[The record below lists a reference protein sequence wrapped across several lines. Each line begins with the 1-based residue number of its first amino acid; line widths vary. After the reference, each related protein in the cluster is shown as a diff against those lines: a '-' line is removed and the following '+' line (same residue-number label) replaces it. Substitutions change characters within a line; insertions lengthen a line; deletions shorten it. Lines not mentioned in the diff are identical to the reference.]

1 MSKMKNQIP
10 ELKVAAAKRLSPEL
24 DEILHMLK
32 SLESNGKAIEV
43 APLRG

>member
-1 MSKMKNQIP
+1 MKNQVP
-10 ELKVAAAKRLSPEL
+10 ELKITTPKRLSPEL

-32 SLESNGKAIEV
+32 SIESNDKAVEM

>member
-1 MSKMKNQIP
+1 MPNMKNQVP
-10 ELKVAAAKRLSPEL
+10 EMKIVAPKRLSPEL

-32 SLESNGKAIEV
+32 SLESNGKALDV

>member
-1 MSKMKNQIP
+1 MKNQSL
-10 ELKVAAAKRLSPEL
+10 ELKASAPKRLSPEL

-32 SLESNGKAIEV
+32 SLENNGKAAEI